1 MTSADD
7 GCPSTVVKRGKM
19 CVYERERGGEVE
31 VIGQSRT
38 EFWNKK
44 CTTVKFYNNHS
55 VPKLTHNFLRFN
67 QKSVLAKVSWEEVDN
82 KSIFFSIVALF

>member
-1 MTSADD
+1 MGSEILPTLKLGHRWKRYLTVSKLMTSADD

-38 EFWNKK
+38 EF
-44 CTTVKFYNNHS
+44 
-55 VPKLTHNFLRFN
+55 
-67 QKSVLAKVSWEEVDN
+67 
-82 KSIFFSIVALF
+82 